1 MSLYYVYGIFQYHTS
16 SLLLY
21 SLLIYVLYTII
32 ALVIGI
38 FQSPNSA
45 ATMLSV
51 QTNQRGVAAAI
62 SILIL
67 SISMMLGIVI
77 TFSLV
82 LHALSSTQLFALFI
96 YGANNDPTFPINK
109 VNTALAID
117 YYILIA
123 CAGLTSLIAIYLPE
137 VCPYYCYSTLYTCI
151 HVYSYMTL
159 CQLSYLPYIL
169 LFILCCILYYVHTKT
184 DKYYTMCTIY
194 SM

>member
-1 MSLYYVYGIFQYHTS
+1 MLCVCMCYNTILKCRMLHIILSYYYTNIYMSY
-16 SLLLY
+16 
-21 SLLIYVLYTII
+21 YTII
-32 ALVIGI
+32 TLVIGI

-51 QTNQRGVAAAI
+51 QPTQRGVAAAI

-96 YGANNDPTFPINK
+96 YGANNDPTFPVNK
-109 VNTALAID
+109 VDTALAID

-123 CAGLTSLIAIYLPE
+123 CAGLTSLIAICLPE
-137 VCPYYCYSTLYTCI
+137 VRPYYCSSPLYTRI
-151 HVYSYMTL
+151 YTL
-159 CQLSYLPYIL
+159 
-169 LFILCCILYYVHTKT
+169 V
-184 DKYYTMCTIY
+184 
-194 SM
+194 

>member
-1 MSLYYVYGIFQYHTS
+1 MSY
-16 SLLLY
+16 
-21 SLLIYVLYTII
+21 YTII
-32 ALVIGI
+32 TLVIGI

-51 QTNQRGVAAAI
+51 QPTQRGVAAAI

-123 CAGLTSLIAIYLPE
+123 CAGLTSLIAICLPE
-137 VCPYYCYSTLYTCI
+137 VRPYYFMHVYTRICTYIRHYANALIHSILCILYCI
-151 HVYSYMTL
+151 HFYVLYSIL
-159 CQLSYLPYIL
+159 CLINYIL
-169 LFILCCILYYVHTKT
+169 LPIALYTACDGVHPT
-184 DKYYTMCTIY
+184 
-194 SM
+194 